1 MKIQKSLYRAWYVY
15 SASHQVGKVNFW
27 LPVSVEIF
35 NIKALEGTSYRINTK
50 SSWNSFLENYFS
62 FLEITKRDFV
72 DMCDFPRNDVCIFNY
87 VIEKIVFNLNT
98 QFTWERKE
106 KYGARLGLHKD
117 QPNKLKS
124 EKALFKD
131 VLRLFRIAI
140 YYLNARCVVNT
151 KTKCK

>member
-1 MKIQKSLYRAWYVY
+1 
-15 SASHQVGKVNFW
+15 
-27 LPVSVEIF
+27 
-35 NIKALEGTSYRINTK
+35 
-50 SSWNSFLENYFS
+50 
-62 FLEITKRDFV
+62 
-72 DMCDFPRNDVCIFNY
+72 MCDFPRNDECIFNY
-87 VIEKIVFNLNT
+87 VIEKIVFNFNT

-140 YYLNARCVVNT
+140 YYLNAHCVVNT

>member
-1 MKIQKSLYRAWYVY
+1 
-15 SASHQVGKVNFW
+15 
-27 LPVSVEIF
+27 
-35 NIKALEGTSYRINTK
+35 
-50 SSWNSFLENYFS
+50 
-62 FLEITKRDFV
+62 
-72 DMCDFPRNDVCIFNY
+72 MCDFPRNDVCIFNY
-87 VIEKIVFNLNT
+87 VIEKIVFNFNT

-106 KYGARLGLHKD
+106 KYGARLGL
-117 QPNKLKS
+117 QLKS